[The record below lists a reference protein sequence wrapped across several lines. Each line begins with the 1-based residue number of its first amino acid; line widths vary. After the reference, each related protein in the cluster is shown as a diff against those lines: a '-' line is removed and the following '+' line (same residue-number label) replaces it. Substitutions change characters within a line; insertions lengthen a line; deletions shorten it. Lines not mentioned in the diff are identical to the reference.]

1 MVVQKKS
8 NIYDVANLAGV
19 SHQTVSRVL
28 NNHPNLKASTRE
40 KVEEAIRELKYRPN
54 QAARQLVTSQSKLIG
69 MLLTESELYGP
80 SSILNAMEREAR
92 GAGYSVLSISID
104 ADKPDS
110 WREGIEQLSR
120 LDIDGVIT
128 IALPMELVN
137 EVAEALPSIALV
149 VVDTEPSPSFDVIN
163 IDNIHGAKLA
173 TKYLQDLGHVEIL
186 HIAGPKQAYE
196 AQMRKRGYESA
207 MRGAG
212 LRPEVILGDWSIERG
227 FHIGESIANR
237 TKLPTAIF
245 CANDHLALGVLKAL
259 HLHKINVPEDISI
272 IGFDDI
278 PESNYFTPSLTTV
291 KQDFT
296 LLGQT
301 AMSKVLTQLKEATT
315 RETLMIKPML
325 IVKESTA
332 QPRKKKRSK
341 NE

>member
-1 MVVQKKS
+1 VVVQKKS
-8 NIYDVANLAGV
+8 NIYDVAKLAGV

-40 KVEEAIRELKYRPN
+40 KVEEAIRELNYRPN

-69 MLLTESELYGP
+69 MMLTESELYGP

-128 IALPMELVN
+128 IALPMRIVDEISQ
-137 EVAEALPSIALV
+137 ALPSIALV
-149 VVDTEPSPSFDVIN
+149 VVDTEPSNKFDVIN
-163 IDNIHGAKLA
+163 IDNVFGAKAA
-173 TKYLQDLGHVEIL
+173 TTYLQELGHADIV
-186 HIAGPKQAYE
+186 HVSGPKNAYE
-196 AQMRKRGYESA
+196 AQMRRKGYESA
-207 MRGAG
+207 MKKSG
-212 LRPEVILGDWSIERG
+212 LRPEVIAGDWSIETG
-227 FHIGESIANR
+227 FSIGEQIAIR

-259 HLHKINVPEDISI
+259 HLHSIRVPEDISL

-278 PESNYFTPSLTTV
+278 PESNYFMPSLTTV
-291 KQDFT
+291 KQDFN

-301 AMSKVLTQLKEATT
+301 AMSKVLSQLKEATT
-315 RETLMIKPML
+315 RETLMIKPTL
-325 IVKESTA
+325 IAKEST
-332 QPRKKKRSK
+332 QKPEKKKRSHH
-341 NE
+341 E